1 MRKRLITHA
10 IWLILAAAVVIFI
23 VPRVAQA
30 QQPVQFKAA
39 DGVEIFGTYYTAPNS
54 SRPVILLFH
63 QAGSN
68 RFEYAP
74 IAPKLVATGFSCLA
88 IDQRWGG
95 EMWGHTNETVKKLG
109 HTETAANEMSDLEAD
124 LESALAWAHTRNPH
138 RKFILWGSSY
148 SASLVFVVAA
158 QHPQE
163 VAGVLAFSPG
173 EYFEAH
179 PTVIEDAA
187 MKVRVPAFITSENDV
202 DQLRQ
207 ATKIFDAVASRNKVH
222 YKAQFAVHGSSTLR
236 TDRNARGSAANW
248 AAVMKFLKQ
257 FEK

>member
-1 MRKRLITHA
+1 MRSKISFHA
-10 IWLILAAAVVIFI
+10 AWTIAAAAAVIFLTSI
-23 VPRVAQA
+23 VAKA
-30 QQPVQFKAA
+30 QQAVQFKSS
-39 DGVEIFGTYYTAPNS
+39 DGVEIFGTYYAAPSS

-68 RFEYAP
+68 HFEYAP
-74 IAPKLVATGFSCLA
+74 IAPKLVAAGFSCLA

-109 HTETAANEMSDLEAD
+109 HTETAADQVADLEAD
-124 LESALAWAHTRNPH
+124 LDAALSWARTHNPH

-158 QHPQE
+158 RHPDE
-163 VAGVLAFSPG
+163 VAGILAFSPG
-173 EYFEAH
+173 EYFDSH
-179 PTVIEDAA
+179 PTMIEDAA
-187 MKVRVPAFITSENDV
+187 IKVRVPVFVTSENDT

-207 ATKIFDAVASRNKVH
+207 ATKIFDAVSSRDKVH

-236 TDRNARGSAANW
+236 TDRNAKGAAANW

>member
-1 MRKRLITHA
+1 MNRKLFHA
-10 IWLILAAAVVIFI
+10 ASWVLAFAAVILLN
-23 VPRVAQA
+23 PRLARA
-30 QQPVQFKAA
+30 QQPVQFKAG
-39 DGVEIFGTYYTAPNS
+39 DGVELFGVYYAAPNS
-54 SRPVILLFH
+54 SRPLILLFH

-68 RFEYAP
+68 HFEYTP
-74 IAPKLVATGFSCLA
+74 IAPKLVAAGFSCLA

-109 HTETAANEMSDLEAD
+109 HTETAAGNVADLESDLEA
-124 LESALAWAHTRNPH
+124 ALAWARTRNPH

-158 QHPQE
+158 QHPEE

-173 EYFEAH
+173 EYFENH
-179 PTVIEDAA
+179 PTMIEDAA
-187 MKVRVPAFITSENDV
+187 MKVRVPVFITSENDP

-207 ATKIFDAVASRNKVH
+207 AVRIYDAVGSRDKVH

-236 TDRNARGSAANW
+236 TDRNAKGAAANW